1 DGGGRRGRLGRDAA
15 GGAQAER
22 GQRAR
27 SRERMASVSI
37 IICTRDRA
45 AHLRQTLESIARVRI
60 PDGWQLELIVVD
72 NASVDETAQV
82 IRECRMPGMP
92 VRYLHEPRRGKG
104 HALNTGIAAARGEIL
119 LLTDDDVR
127 PGRDWIGAM
136 CEPILAGKADAV
148 GG

>member
-1 DGGGRRGRLGRDAA
+1 
-15 GGAQAER
+15 
-22 GQRAR
+22 
-27 SRERMASVSI
+27 
-37 IICTRDRA
+37 
-45 AHLRQTLESIARVRI
+45 QTLESIARVRI

-148 GG
+148 GGEVRLAPQLSRDWMELLHRAVLADTELS